1 MSLSPTVSMA
11 PDAFVPVRGPRWQH
25 LQRIASMALFLL
37 PALLLSTPLN
47 LLPFGLLL
55 GVSSLFGFDYLWRAR
70 AQAGGAGRLLVALA
84 MAVLALGALSVWLT
98 GLPLRDLDNPS
109 RFLVMPWVLLWV
121 CAFRPKMPALW
132 WGAWFGLLATLLVA
146 GFQLANGWKR
156 ADGWT
161 NAIVLA
167 DVALVLMTV
176 LVFCRPPG
184 RWAWIAVGLAVG
196 GLVILCTGSRG
207 VWPALLALLVAT
219 VFSIRRGRSH
229 VWLAG
234 LAGALLVAVTL
245 VVSIP
250 QLREHTRLDEL
261 RSDVQRIER
270 GDVDSSAGA
279 RLERWQVAWD
289 AFARQPWSGV
299 GIGHFDRAMQH
310 LPDCRQPVQEERC
323 HLGHAHNDLAEW
335 AATLGIPGLV
345 LLLAI
350 YGLPLAMFV
359 CLHRR
364 SGEDGFH
371 GPAAAGI
378 MLVVAYV
385 LCGLTQSM
393 FAHQLT
399 TGTYTVLVGMLA
411 GLSRVTAAERRRGG
425 LAQG

>member
-1 MSLSPTVSMA
+1 MSVSPPLSITAAAS
-11 PDAFVPVRGPRWQH
+11 VPGQRWQY
-25 LQRIASMALFLL
+25 LQHTASAALFLL

-55 GVSSLFGFDYLWRAR
+55 AASSLLGFDYLCRAR
-70 AQAGGAGRLLVALA
+70 VQAGGPGRWLAALA
-84 MAVLALGALSVWLT
+84 VAVLALGALSVWSA

-132 WGAWFGLLATLLVA
+132 WGAWFGLLATLAVA

-156 ADGWT
+156 ADAWT

-167 DVALVLMTV
+167 DVALVLMIV
-176 LVFCRPPG
+176 LVFCRPPA
-184 RWAWIAVGLAVG
+184 RWAWIAVGLGVG

-207 VWPALLALLVAT
+207 VWPALFALLVAM
-219 VFSIRRGRSH
+219 VFSIQRGRSH
-229 VWLAG
+229 VRLAALIG
-234 LAGALLVAVTL
+234 LLLVAATL
-245 VVSIP
+245 VLSVP

-279 RLERWQVAWD
+279 RLERWQVAWG
-289 AFARQPWSGV
+289 AFARQPWRGV
-299 GIGHFDRAMQH
+299 GIGHFDRAMQQ

-335 AATLGIPGLV
+335 AATLGIPGL
-345 LLLAI
+345 LLLLGI

-364 SGEDGFH
+364 SGEGGFH

-378 MLVVAYV
+378 MLVVAYA

-393 FAHQLT
+393 FAHQIT
-399 TGTYTVLVGMLA
+399 TGTYAVLVGALA
-411 GLSRVTAAERRRGG
+411 GLSLAGAAGRRRGMA
-425 LAQG
+425 AQG